1 MVVADFSMRWCVWM
15 ARWLGQGGGSATALQ
30 RFLAGSGATQI
41 EGEILRC
48 AQNEEMGFSFRLRCC
63 GSFSDLL
70 GNLLANFLPGEFGAE
85 LDVARAAGTDYWVGG
100 GNVGSGDYGAD
111 VAGAEQVVVHG
122 EDVEIGMV

>member
-1 MVVADFSMRWCVWM
+1 MLLGQRVADAKIC
-15 ARWLGQGGGSATALQ
+15 GGDLWDA
-30 RFLAGSGATQI
+30 SGI

-48 AQNEEMGFSFRLRCC
+48 AQNDELGFSFPSPFGRVAVFSLPFRLPQFFAVIL
-63 GSFSDLL
+63 SLALPADLI
-70 GNLLANFLPGEFGAE
+70 LLLPSEFGAE

-100 GNVGSGDYGAD
+100 GNVGSGDYGAN